1 MKTGILSFLRN
12 LKEFEKP
19 LLQKKLQC
27 FRKNCNVLKLY

>member
-12 LKEFEKP
+12 LKEFEKS

-27 FRKNCNVLKLY
+27 FKTLLSVFLMD

>member
-12 LKEFEKP
+12 LKEFEKS

-27 FRKNCNVLKLY
+27 FKKSSFYS